1 MATQQQLLAYNQETI
16 DPIYPAPKR
25 NKHIFGVFADDADN
39 SFYFNPNYD
48 YGSDN
53 IPIYQQE
60 VVVKTE
66 GEGGADKY
74 ATFAIEEDTEK
85 TLVINYTKE

>member
-1 MATQQQLLAYNQETI
+1 MAIQQQILAYNQETI
-16 DPIYPAPKR
+16 DPTYSAPKR
-25 NKHIFGVFADDADN
+25 NKHIFGVFSNDMDN

-66 GEGGADKY
+66 GEGADKY
-74 ATFAIEEDTEK
+74 ATFTIEEDTGK
-85 TLVINYTKE
+85 NSCY